1 MMATVRSKVR
11 PLVMV
16 VDDDPDI
23 SEALSDALTLLG
35 FRIATAANGVA
46 ALAWLERAT
55 EMPSAIVLDLM
66 MPVMDGVQLGHL
78 LQADP
83 RFSTIPIVVLTAR
96 SNPEVIAA
104 DLHARAI
111 LTKPVHLFLL
121 KSAINDA
128 IANPAP

>member
-1 MMATVRSKVR
+1 
-11 PLVMV
+11 MV

-35 FRIATAANGVA
+35 FRIATAANGA
-46 ALAWLERAT
+46 RALAWLERAN
-55 EMPSAIVLDLM
+55 ELPAAIVLDLM

-78 LQADP
+78 LHADA
-83 RFSTIPIVVLTAR
+83 RFAQIPIVVLTAR

-111 LTKPVHLFLL
+111 LTKPVHLFIL
-121 KSAINDA
+121 KSAITDA
-128 IANPAP
+128 IASTAP